1 MEQHIFPILT
11 SINARNIDAFGNVQ
25 NENRLLKVEVSDGTN
40 GNTLA
45 AIMGFAFT
53 LCIMAGLSISYL
65 FFIVSILFLLLFL
78 GFLPKMTKT
87 KNEPSAGNHVYT
99 HFGQEIA
106 FKETGIFVYSE
117 YPHEQNSFFHRE
129 ISEIKLHFVGIT
141 AKNAPIASSIRI
153 ITQGKSYHYY
163 FGVDSE
169 GSRAN
174 LIHALKRLYKKDIK
188 LTEYQDGQKM
198 YLLGLES
205 DREIDKD
212 VQALIDEIGTK
223 DEKND
228 VTLL

>member
-1 MEQHIFPILT
+1 MEQHVFPILT
-11 SINARNIDAFGNVQ
+11 SINARNIDAFGNVP
-25 NENRLLKVEVSDGTN
+25 NENRLLKVEISDGTKS
-40 GNTLA
+40 GSIS

-53 LCIMAGLSISYL
+53 LCIMAGFSISYL

-78 GFLPKMTKT
+78 GFLPKTTQSKSA
-87 KNEPSAGNHVYT
+87 PSASNHVYT

-117 YPHEQNSFFHRE
+117 YPHEENRFFYKE
-129 ISEIKLHFVGIT
+129 ISEIKLYFVGIT
-141 AKNAPIASSIRI
+141 AKHASIASSIRI

-163 FGVDSE
+163 FWVDSE

-174 LIHALKRLYKKDIK
+174 LIHALKHLYKKDIT

-198 YLLGLES
+198 YLLGQASE
-205 DREIDKD
+205 REIDGD

-223 DEKND
+223 DERND
-228 VTLL
+228 ATLL